1 MTDGNTIRSVA
12 KAMELLQLLSDAGEA
27 MTLTAISERAG
38 LPKST
43 VFGLL
48 TTMRD
53 YDVITQHADGKY
65 ALGLRLFEYGC
76 RASAFWNISSLARPY
91 LEHLAEATGASAML
105 STYENG
111 HIVALDQAEGRDSLR
126 IVSAPG
132 ARLPLHCT
140 SQGKIVLACMSE
152 SEAAT
157 LLARVPLTPYTPHT
171 ETDAGALL
179 ASLPACRDAGFAVE
193 NGSPAAAR
201 SNTSSAYWGC
211 SAPCTRTSS
220 RTPGARSSPRG
231 RCFPPHW
238 AIRESE
244 TFFRAEKS
252 TLDSTIVIEFM
263 MTPCY
268 SDKESFPM
276 QNDLTTGSVFRNVVS
291 FSLPYLLSYF
301 LQTLYGMADLFIIGQ
316 FEGVAST
323 TAVSIGS
330 QVMHMLTVMLVGLAM
345 GATVSIAQAAGGGDK
360 KRTASA
366 IGNTVTLFM
375 LLSLALTALLLA
387 LRGSIVSIMST
398 PEEAVQGTLAYLT
411 VCFIGIP
418 FITAYNIIASIFRGL
433 GDSKS
438 PMYFIAVACVVNI
451 ALDYY
456 FMGTLHL
463 GPAGAALG
471 TTLSQAVSVLVSL
484 AVILKRRLISVRRA
498 DFRPQRAVMGKLL
511 QIGVPVALQDGFIQ
525 VSFVIITIIANRRGL
540 TDAAAVGIVE
550 KIIGFLFLIPSS
562 MLSTVSALGA
572 QNIGAG
578 KPERVR
584 LTLRYAAM
592 IACSFGIAVVILIQF
607 IAEPL
612 VGLFTP
618 DAAVAAAGGQY
629 LRGYI
634 WDSFFAGVQF
644 SFSGYFCACG
654 KSGISFLHNSLS
666 ILLVRVPGAYLA
678 SKYFPQTLLPMG
690 LANAAGSLFSILVC
704 VIAYAILTR
713 REKRA
718 QEAS

>member
-1 MTDGNTIRSVA
+1 
-12 KAMELLQLLSDAGEA
+12 
-27 MTLTAISERAG
+27 
-38 LPKST
+38 
-43 VFGLL
+43 
-48 TTMRD
+48 
-53 YDVITQHADGKY
+53 
-65 ALGLRLFEYGC
+65 
-76 RASAFWNISSLARPY
+76 
-91 LEHLAEATGASAML
+91 
-105 STYENG
+105 
-111 HIVALDQAEGRDSLR
+111 
-126 IVSAPG
+126 
-132 ARLPLHCT
+132 
-140 SQGKIVLACMSE
+140 
-152 SEAAT
+152 
-157 LLARVPLTPYTPHT
+157 
-171 ETDAGALL
+171 
-179 ASLPACRDAGFAVE
+179 
-193 NGSPAAAR
+193 
-201 SNTSSAYWGC
+201 
-211 SAPCTRTSS
+211 
-220 RTPGARSSPRG
+220 
-231 RCFPPHW
+231 
-238 AIRESE
+238 
-244 TFFRAEKS
+244 
-252 TLDSTIVIEFM
+252 
-263 MTPCY
+263 
-268 SDKESFPM
+268 M

-316 FEGVAST
+316 FGGVAST

-387 LRGSIVSIMST
+387 LRGGIVSIMST

-418 FITAYNIIASIFRGL
+418 FITVHNIIASIFRGL

-438 PMYFIAVACVVNI
+438 PMYFITVACVVNI

-471 TTLSQAVSVLVSL
+471 TTLSQAMSVLVSL

-572 QNIGAG
+572 QKIGAG
-578 KPERVR
+578 KPERAR
-584 LTLRYAAM
+584 LTLRSAAM
-592 IACSFGIAVVILIQF
+592 IACSFGIVSSSSPCLSPSRSSASSRLMPPSPPRAGNIC
-607 IAEPL
+607 
-612 VGLFTP
+612 
-618 DAAVAAAGGQY
+618 AATSGTASLPACSSASAAISAPAAS
-629 LRGYI
+629 RASRFCTI
-634 WDSFFAGVQF
+634 RSR
-644 SFSGYFCACG
+644 SCSCACRG
-654 KSGISFLHNSLS
+654 
-666 ILLVRVPGAYLA
+666 R
-678 SKYFPQTLLPMG
+678 TLRPNTSRRRCCPWALPTPRG
-690 LANAAGSLFSILVC
+690 RFSPSSS
-704 VIAYAILTR
+704 A
-713 REKRA
+713 
-718 QEAS
+718 

>member
-1 MTDGNTIRSVA
+1 
-12 KAMELLQLLSDAGEA
+12 
-27 MTLTAISERAG
+27 
-38 LPKST
+38 
-43 VFGLL
+43 
-48 TTMRD
+48 
-53 YDVITQHADGKY
+53 
-65 ALGLRLFEYGC
+65 
-76 RASAFWNISSLARPY
+76 
-91 LEHLAEATGASAML
+91 
-105 STYENG
+105 
-111 HIVALDQAEGRDSLR
+111 
-126 IVSAPG
+126 
-132 ARLPLHCT
+132 
-140 SQGKIVLACMSE
+140 
-152 SEAAT
+152 
-157 LLARVPLTPYTPHT
+157 
-171 ETDAGALL
+171 
-179 ASLPACRDAGFAVE
+179 
-193 NGSPAAAR
+193 
-201 SNTSSAYWGC
+201 
-211 SAPCTRTSS
+211 
-220 RTPGARSSPRG
+220 
-231 RCFPPHW
+231 
-238 AIRESE
+238 
-244 TFFRAEKS
+244 
-252 TLDSTIVIEFM
+252 
-263 MTPCY
+263 
-268 SDKESFPM
+268 M
-276 QNDLTTGSVFRNVVS
+276 QNDLTTGSVFRNVLS

-387 LRGSIVSIMST
+387 LRGGIVSIMST

-433 GDSKS
+433 GDSKN

-578 KPERVR
+578 KPERAR

-592 IACSFGIAVVILIQF
+592 IACSFGIAVVILTLF

-612 VGLFTP
+612 GEITLIHSPALRLFWIDTALTAP
-618 DAAVAAAGGQY
+618 DYSALELSTSRLAAAQAEALVFLGKVGFSVSQEHLNVGSFGQY
-629 LRGYI
+629 DGEFLVLDEADR
-634 WDSFFAGVQF
+634 FAGDVIDLPASLCARVRFRGHHAESPAQYRRLMQF
-644 SFSGYFCACG
+644 IREEGY
-654 KSGISFLHNSLS
+654 
-666 ILLVRVPGAYLA
+666 
-678 SKYFPQTLLPMG
+678 T
-690 LANAAGSLFSILVC
+690 AAGFSREIT
-704 VIAYAILTR
+704 VIDYGFTTDT
-713 REKRA
+713 EKFVTEIMIPL
-718 QEAS
+718 QKV